1 MHVCTDLDIEL
12 PTQFDIY
19 HLRGEIDATDKTAL
33 EAVLDCDTER
43 IRLEAEIDAIIEE
56 EGGDSDRLQ
65 GMHVGMYI
73 WIQVHPYSPLYSITL
88 STWCS
93 NAIHP

>member
-1 MHVCTDLDIEL
+1 MLSRMHAHTDQDIEL
-12 PTQFDIY
+12 PSQFDIY
-19 HLRGEIDATDKTAL
+19 HLRGEIEATDKTAL

-65 GMHVGMYI
+65 GMCVS
-73 WIQVHPYSPLYSITL
+73 V
-88 STWCS
+88 
-93 NAIHP
+93 